1 VTDLTEGAGTDSLAE
16 VRFTAMGS
24 SVHVVVVGGD
34 SSLTRWARD
43 RVDTLE
49 QRWSRFIADSEVS
62 QLNAHSGRPVLV
74 SRETYHLVELAV
86 VARERTNG
94 AFDPTMLGALVELG
108 YDRSFERV
116 VTRAPV
122 VAPGPSHVREPG
134 GITLDPMVGTV
145 TLDAGSGFDPGGIGK
160 GLAADLVTA
169 ELLERGASGA
179 LVNVGGDL
187 MTRGRAP
194 RATGWSV
201 EVEDP
206 TAPERHVARVLLRD
220 GAVCTSSRVK
230 RSWTTTDGA
239 SVHHLLDPHTG
250 RPYESSLVAATV
262 VAGEA
267 WWAEALTKAVFAA
280 GHDAPNVIAN
290 AAADA
295 LLVHD
300 DGTLERIGRPDVF
313 AGAP

>member
-1 VTDLTEGAGTDSLAE
+1 VTDSTTTSRAASSAE

-34 SSLTRWARD
+34 PGLTEWVRSRIDA
-43 RVDTLE
+43 LE
-49 QRWSRFIADSEVS
+49 QRWSRFLADSEVS
-62 QLNAHSGRPVLV
+62 AMNAYAGRPVLV
-74 SRETYHLVELAV
+74 SRETYRLVELALL
-86 VARERTNG
+86 ARERTGG

-108 YDRSFERV
+108 YDRSFEGV
-116 VTRAPV
+116 AAGAPV
-122 VAPGPSHVREPG
+122 AAPPPGSTREPG
-134 GITLDPMVGTV
+134 GITLDPTVGSV
-145 TLDAGSGFDPGGIGK
+145 LVHAGTGFDPGGIGK

-169 ELLERGASGA
+169 ELVERGAAGA

-187 MTRGRAP
+187 VARGSSP
-194 RATGWSV
+194 RPGGWSIDI
-201 EVEDP
+201 EDP
-206 TAPERHVARVLLRD
+206 TSPDRRVARVLLRD

-230 RSWTTTDGA
+230 RRWRTTDGA
-239 SVHHLLDPHTG
+239 SVHHLLDPRTG
-250 RPYESSLVAATV
+250 RPYDSSLVAVTV

-280 GHDAPNVIAN
+280 RHDAANVITN

-300 DGTLERIGRPDVF
+300 DGTVERIGRPDVF